1 MQQFKESKR
10 LSENKVAYVDVDET
24 ICFYSGV
31 RRYDLAEPNFHNI
44 NKINNLFDNGW
55 NIIYWTARG
64 SSSGIDY
71 KDFTYNQLKKWG
83 CKFHNLICGKEKG
96 SYNLVIDD
104 KAKRIEEIGPYKI
117 GFTCSAFDLIHPG
130 HILMLKDCKNVCDYL
145 IVGLQSDP
153 TLDRESKN
161 KPIQT
166 LKERKIMIESI
177 KYVDK
182 VIVYNTEEEL
192 VELIKEVNPDIRII
206 GSDWKEKKITG
217 SELNIPIHWHN
228 RNHNY
233 STSNLRKKIFK
244 NES

>member
-1 MQQFKESKR
+1 
-10 LSENKVAYVDVDET
+10 
-24 ICFYSGV
+24 
-31 RRYDLAEPNFHNI
+31 
-44 NKINNLFDNGW
+44 
-55 NIIYWTARG
+55 
-64 SSSGIDY
+64 
-71 KDFTYNQLKKWG
+71 
-83 CKFHNLICGKEKG
+83 
-96 SYNLVIDD
+96 
-104 KAKRIEEIGPYKI
+104 
-117 GFTCSAFDLIHPG
+117 
-130 HILMLKDCKNVCDYL
+130 MLEDCKNVCDYL